1 MRARV
6 AVVAFVGCVRVWR
19 RSSGRLHFG
28 VLANVFIDSVI
39 DSLSCFNFL
48 ILMKKYSYL
57 RMQKTRNLLLF
68 RFCAPRIHRRDFSG
82 LRIPRRVG
90 HA

>member
-6 AVVAFVGCVRVWR
+6 AVVAFLGCVRVWR
-19 RSSGRLHFG
+19 RSGGRLQFS
-28 VLANVFIDSVI
+28 VLTCVCIDSVI

-57 RMQKTRNLLLF
+57 RMQKR
-68 RFCAPRIHRRDFSG
+68 G
-82 LRIPRRVG
+82 LYYFFVFVVRESIFVISAAWEFPVG
-90 HA
+90 